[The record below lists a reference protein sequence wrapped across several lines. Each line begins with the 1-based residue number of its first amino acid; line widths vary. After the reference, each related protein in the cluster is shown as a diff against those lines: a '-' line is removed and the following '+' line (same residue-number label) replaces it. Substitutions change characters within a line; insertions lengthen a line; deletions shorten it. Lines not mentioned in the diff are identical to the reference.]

1 MATRSKLTVGLPR
14 ALLYHRYAVLW
25 RTYFDALGIDT
36 VVSGETNRAVAERG
50 LAAASDEMC
59 LSLKVYLGHVEA
71 LIGRCDRIFIPRIV
85 DFGIRRVM
93 CTTFEGLPDIA
104 ANIFRD
110 RHIDILS
117 CNISVQ
123 GGIDEKDGMIQMGT
137 DLGYSK
143 KEAKRA
149 YKRALAAQRA
159 ADEAAVAAADQL
171 YKSDGLKIAVGAHPY
186 VMDDDYYGR
195 PVLDYLSEM
204 GVTAI
209 PAYAVDRREA
219 RKVTKRLSPTMKW
232 EVSREIAGSLAMHL
246 DDVDGIILMS
256 VYPCALDSMVNDM
269 LVRKFRDS
277 GVPMMNLTMDAQSGT
292 AGLETRLESFIDILS
307 MRRTGKAAKG

>member
-1 MATRSKLTVGLPR
+1 MQSARKGTVGIPR
-14 ALLYHRYAVLW
+14 ALLYHRYAALW
-25 RTYFDALGIDT
+25 QTYFDALGLTT
-36 VVSGETNRAVAERG
+36 VVSGETNRAVAESG
-50 LAAASDEMC
+50 IAAASDEMC
-59 LSLKVYLGHVEA
+59 LSLKVFLGHVAA
-71 LIGRCDRIFIPRIV
+71 LIGKCDRIFIPRIV

-110 RHIDILS
+110 RRIDILS

-123 GGIDEKDGMIQMGT
+123 GGIDQADGMVQMGRE
-137 DLGYSK
+137 LGYTR

-149 YKRALAAQRA
+149 YKQALAAQRA
-159 ADEAAVAAADQL
+159 ADEAAVSAAARL
-171 YKSDGLKIAVGAHPY
+171 YKKDGLKIAVGAHAY
-186 VMDDDYYGR
+186 VMDDAYYGR
-195 PVLDYLSEM
+195 PVRDYLEKM
-204 GVTAI
+204 GVTVI

-246 DDVDGIILMS
+246 NDVDGIILMS

>member
-1 MATRSKLTVGLPR
+1 MEARSKLTVGLPR

-36 VVSGETNRAVAERG
+36 VVSGETNRAVAEKG

-123 GGIDEKDGMIQMGT
+123 GGIDERDGMVQMGRS
-137 DLGYSK
+137 LGYSK
-143 KEAKRA
+143 KEA
-149 YKRALAAQRA
+149 KRALAAQRA
-159 ADEAAVAAADQL
+159 ADEAAAAAADQL

-277 GVPMMNLTMDAQSGT
+277 GVPIVNLTMDAQSGT

>member
-1 MATRSKLTVGLPR
+1 MEARSKLTVGLPR

-36 VVSGETNRAVAERG
+36 VVSGETNRAVAEKG
-50 LAAASDEMC
+50 IAAATDEMC
-59 LSLKVYLGHVEA
+59 LSLKVYLGHVAA
-71 LIGRCDRIFIPRIV
+71 LIGKCDRIFIPRIV

-123 GGIDEKDGMIQMGT
+123 EGIDEKAGMVQMGRE
-137 DLGYSK
+137 LGYSK

-159 ADEAAVAAADQL
+159 SDEAAAAAAEHL
-171 YKSDGLKIAVGAHPY
+171 YQSRGLKIAVGAHAY
-186 VMDDDYYGR
+186 VMDDAYYGR
-195 PVLDYLSEM
+195 PVRDYLSGM
-204 GVTAI
+204 GVTVI
-209 PAYAVDRREA
+209 PADAVDRQEA

-277 GVPMMNLTMDAQSGT
+277 GVPIMNLTMDAQSGT

-307 MRRTGKAAKG
+307 MRRTGKAAKA